1 MNHSVALQLLGLM
14 LFTSAVLGSDRSAP
28 IPVSCITRGADLTDE
43 KVWVLCPV
51 DCARRQVTIFGT
63 SVYASVSSVCGAAL
77 HGGVIS
83 RSGEPI
89 RVQKLPGQ
97 ENYIGSFANGIKS
110 QSLARWISSFTVST
124 DAPSEP
130 MEVSSQGKST
140 VLPGKKKG
148 EKRPPNGNKDCK
160 VDIAFLLDG
169 SYNIGRRRFNLQKNF
184 ISKLCV
190 MLGIGPEGPH
200 VGVVQASE
208 IPKTEFYLKNF
219 SQPKDVIFAVKEMAY
234 RGGNTNTGKALRHTA
249 ETFFTPEMGS
259 RRGLPRVAVIFVD
272 GWPSDDIEDAA
283 TMARESGINVFLV
296 SVAKP
301 TPEELGIVQDRT
313 FIQKAV
319 CKDNDFFSFNMPSWF
334 SINKYL
340 KPLSQRLC
348 NEDQML
354 CSKTCYNSVNIGF
367 LIDGS
372 SSVGDNN
379 FRLVLDFIANIA
391 KAFEISDIGSRM
403 GAIQFTYEQKTEFD
417 FNTHSTKDT
426 TLAAIYGIRYL
437 SGGTATGEAITYA
450 AGTLFK
456 PHKGGSRRNFL
467 IIITDGQS
475 YDDVKA
481 PAVAAQNEG
490 ITIYSVGVA
499 WAPQDDLRNMASEPK
514 DSHTFF
520 TREFTGMHQFEQTII
535 KGICKDFMESH

>member
-1 MNHSVALQLLGLM
+1 MAWRPM
-14 LFTSAVLGSDRSAP
+14 LAGIAAYWEARTDGVHFSAAP

-83 RSGEPI
+83 RSGQPI

-110 QSLARWISSFTVST
+110 QSLARWISSFTVSSGAT
-124 DAPSEP
+124 TLLLLKHVHKATATSR
-130 MEVSSQGKST
+130 
-140 VLPGKKKG
+140 LP
-148 EKRPPNGNKDCK
+148 PTLQHDCK